1 MESLVGWWLVLIL
14 TGVIG
19 WIGWLQWNSY
29 RTLDQRID
37 QMDATLIESAGTRVE
52 KVLDAPP
59 GSVIVPYVA
68 TSMVPVQNVVQTPA
82 PVVAPVETESPVRL
96 IHDSVRD

>member
-1 MESLVGWWLVLIL
+1 MSSLLGWSLVLIL

-37 QMDATLIESAGTRVE
+37 QLDATLIESASTRVE
-52 KVLDAPP
+52 KVLDAPH

-68 TSMVPVQNVVQTPA
+68 TSMVPVQHVVQTPA
-82 PVVAPVETESPVRL
+82 PVVTPMNEPQPSVRL
-96 IHDSVRD
+96 VQE

>member
-1 MESLVGWWLVLIL
+1 MSSLLGWSLVLIL

-37 QMDATLIESAGTRVE
+37 QLDATLIESAGTRVE

-68 TSMVPVQNVVQTPA
+68 TSMVPVQHVVQTPA
-82 PVVAPVETESPVRL
+82 PVATTMDEPQAPVRL
-96 IHDSVRD
+96 VQE

>member
-1 MESLVGWWLVLIL
+1 METLVGWWLVLIL

-19 WIGWLQWNSY
+19 WIGWMQWNSY

-37 QMDATLIESAGTRVE
+37 QLDATLIESAGTRVE
-52 KVLDAPP
+52 KVLDAPQ

-68 TSMVPVQNVVQTPA
+68 TSMVPVQNVMQTPA
-82 PVVAPVETESPVRL
+82 PVTAPMNESETPVRL
-96 IHDSVRD
+96 IQD

>member
-1 MESLVGWWLVLIL
+1 MVSIVGWSLVLIL
-14 TGVIG
+14 TGVIV
-19 WIGWLQWNSY
+19 WIGWLQWNAY

-37 QMDATLIESAGTRVE
+37 QLDATLIEGAGTRVE

-68 TSMVPVQNVVQTPA
+68 PTMVPVQNVVQTPA
-82 PVVAPVETESPVRL
+82 PVVAPVETETPVRL
-96 IHDSVRD
+96 VQE

>member
-1 MESLVGWWLVLIL
+1 MESLVGWFLVLIL

-59 GSVIVPYVA
+59 GSVIVAYVA
-68 TSMVPVQNVVQTPA
+68 TSMVPVQNVVQTPTPMTA
-82 PVVAPVETESPVRL
+82 PMNEPESPVRL
-96 IHDSVRD
+96 IQD

>member
-1 MESLVGWWLVLIL
+1 MESLIGWFLVLIL

-37 QMDATLIESAGTRVE
+37 RLDSTLIESVGTRVE

-68 TSMVPVQNVVQTPA
+68 TSMVPVQTPT
-82 PVVAPVETESPVRL
+82 PVVAPVHEPRVPVRL
-96 IHDSVRD
+96 VQE

>member
-19 WIGWLQWNSY
+19 WIGWMQWNSY
-29 RTLDQRID
+29 RTLDQRIE
-37 QMDATLIESAGTRVE
+37 QLDATLIESASTRVE

-82 PVVAPVETESPVRL
+82 PVTAPMNESESPVRL
-96 IHDSVRD
+96 IQE

>member
-1 MESLVGWWLVLIL
+1 MEVLIGWFLVLIL

-37 QMDATLIESAGTRVE
+37 QLDVTLIESAGTRVE
-52 KVLDAPP
+52 KVLDAPS
-59 GSVIVPYVA
+59 GSVVVPYVA
-68 TSMVPVQNVVQTPA
+68 TSMVPVQNMVQTPMPVTA
-82 PVVAPVETESPVRL
+82 PVNEPQSAVRL
-96 IHDSVRD
+96 VQD

>member
-1 MESLVGWWLVLIL
+1 MEALVGWVLLLIL
-14 TGVIG
+14 TAVIG

-29 RTLDQRID
+29 RTLDQRIE
-37 QMDATLIESAGTRVE
+37 QMDSSLIEGAGTRIE

-59 GSVIVPYVA
+59 GSVVVPYVA

-82 PVVAPVETESPVRL
+82 PVMAPVYETQAPVRL
-96 IHDSVRD
+96 VQE

>member
-1 MESLVGWWLVLIL
+1 MEALVGWALLLIL
-14 TGVIG
+14 TAVIG

-29 RTLDQRID
+29 RTLDQRIE
-37 QMDATLIESAGTRVE
+37 QMDPTLIESAGTRIE

-68 TSMVPVQNVVQTPA
+68 TSMVPVQNVVQVPA
-82 PVVAPVETESPVRL
+82 PVTTPMNEPEPPVRL
-96 IHDSVRD
+96 VQERV

>member
-1 MESLVGWWLVLIL
+1 MEALLGWFLLLIL
-14 TGVIG
+14 TAVIG

-29 RTLDQRID
+29 RTLDQRIE
-37 QMDATLIESAGTRVE
+37 QMDPTLIESAGTRIE

-68 TSMVPVQNVVQTPA
+68 TSMVAVQNVVQAPAAPITTPMN
-82 PVVAPVETESPVRL
+82 ETQAPVRL
-96 IHDSVRD
+96 VQE

>member
-1 MESLVGWWLVLIL
+1 MDALVGWVLLLIL
-14 TGVIG
+14 TAVIG

-37 QMDATLIESAGTRVE
+37 QMDPTLIESAGTRIE

-59 GSVIVPYVA
+59 GSVVVPYVA
-68 TSMVPVQNVVQTPA
+68 ASMVPVQNVVQTPV
-82 PVVAPVETESPVRL
+82 PVVAPVNEPQAPVRL
-96 IHDSVRD
+96 VQE

>member
-1 MESLVGWWLVLIL
+1 MEALVGWVLLLIL
-14 TGVIG
+14 TAVIG

-37 QMDATLIESAGTRVE
+37 RMDPTLIESAGTRIE

-59 GSVIVPYVA
+59 GSVVVPYVA

-82 PVVAPVETESPVRL
+82 PVMSPVNETRAPVRL
-96 IHDSVRD
+96 VQE

>member
-1 MESLVGWWLVLIL
+1 MESLVGWFLVLIL

-37 QMDATLIESAGTRVE
+37 QLDSTLLESTGTRVE
-52 KVLDAPP
+52 NVLDAPP
-59 GSVIVPYVA
+59 GSVIVPYVV
-68 TSMVPVQNVVQTPA
+68 TSMVPVQNVVQTHA
-82 PVVAPVETESPVRL
+82 PVAAPVHEPQTPVRL
-96 IHDSVRD
+96 VHD